1 MKNNSIIKLR
11 KKLDLLDNKF
21 LNLIKKRS
29 ILVDKILKQK
39 TSKNQ
44 IINRKRIKTILKN
57 IRRKSLIKKIDKNL
71 TKRIWKAIIKGTI
84 NYEFK
89 NFKKKNDLEVHIG
102 DTTYVIEVK
111 SEKQKLKDK
120 KYKADELNID
130 GFTMKRFLMIIVL
143 GLKYKS
149 FH

>member
-11 KKLDLLDNKF
+11 KKLDLLDNEF

-89 NFKKKNDLEVHIG
+89 NFKKK
-102 DTTYVIEVK
+102 K
-111 SEKQKLKDK
+111 
-120 KYKADELNID
+120 
-130 GFTMKRFLMIIVL
+130 
-143 GLKYKS
+143 
-149 FH
+149 

>member
-11 KKLDLLDNKF
+11 KKLDLLDDKF

-89 NFKKKNDLEVHIG
+89 NFKKK
-102 DTTYVIEVK
+102 
-111 SEKQKLKDK
+111 
-120 KYKADELNID
+120 
-130 GFTMKRFLMIIVL
+130 R
-143 GLKYKS
+143 
-149 FH
+149 

>member
-1 MKNNSIIKLR
+1 MKNNNIIKLR

-44 IINRKRIKTILKN
+44 IINKKRIKIILKN
-57 IRRKSLIKKIDKNL
+57 IRKKSLIKKIDKNL

-84 NYEFK
+84 DYEFK
-89 NFKKKNDLEVHIG
+89 NFKKK
-102 DTTYVIEVK
+102 K
-111 SEKQKLKDK
+111 
-120 KYKADELNID
+120 
-130 GFTMKRFLMIIVL
+130 
-143 GLKYKS
+143 
-149 FH
+149 

>member
-1 MKNNSIIKLR
+1 MKNNNIIKLR

-44 IINRKRIKTILKN
+44 IIDRKRIKTILKN
-57 IRRKSLIKKIDKNL
+57 IKKKSLIKKIDKNL
-71 TKRIWKAIIKGTI
+71 TEKIWKTIIKETI

-89 NFKKKNDLEVHIG
+89 NFKKK
-102 DTTYVIEVK
+102 K
-111 SEKQKLKDK
+111 
-120 KYKADELNID
+120 
-130 GFTMKRFLMIIVL
+130 
-143 GLKYKS
+143 
-149 FH
+149 

>member
-1 MKNNSIIKLR
+1 MKNNNIIKLR
-11 KKLDLLDNKF
+11 KKLDLLDNKL
-21 LNLIKKRS
+21 LNLIKRRS
-29 ILVDKILKQK
+29 VLVKKVLKQK

-89 NFKKKNDLEVHIG
+89 NFKKK
-102 DTTYVIEVK
+102 
-111 SEKQKLKDK
+111 
-120 KYKADELNID
+120 
-130 GFTMKRFLMIIVL
+130 R
-143 GLKYKS
+143 
-149 FH
+149 

>member
-21 LNLIKKRS
+21 LNLIKKRF

-57 IRRKSLIKKIDKNL
+57 IRKKSLIKKIDKSL
-71 TKRIWKAIIKGTI
+71 TERIWKTIIKESI

-89 NFKKKNDLEVHIG
+89 NFKKK
-102 DTTYVIEVK
+102 K
-111 SEKQKLKDK
+111 
-120 KYKADELNID
+120 
-130 GFTMKRFLMIIVL
+130 
-143 GLKYKS
+143 
-149 FH
+149 